1 MASSGETRIG
11 AAASG
16 EVRLREARLGEAVER
31 ALEYLQTGRML
42 ADEELSRSPV
52 HGAHVDLLRRIRS
65 FHREVL
71 LPAVNAKRPIVEHVG
86 ALWLEEDIDPP
97 HQMPRA
103 FVRFSSIST
112 AAQAPRA
119 YMTFHVAEDGTALVS
134 RNYDTPVKN
143 TDVTVGRLEDLTP
156 EVVSAAIDDFLL
168 RALNA

>member
-1 MASSGETRIG
+1 MASSGETSSKDRAEG
-11 AAASG
+11 
-16 EVRLREARLGEAVER
+16 VRLREARLREAVDR
-31 ALEYLQTGRML
+31 ALEHLHAGRRR
-42 ADEELSRSPV
+42 ADEDLSRSPV
-52 HGAHVDLLRRIRS
+52 HGAHVDLLRRIRA
-65 FHREVL
+65 FHQEIL

-112 AAQAPRA
+112 AAEAPRA
-119 YMTFHVAEDGTALVS
+119 YMTFHVAEDGTTLVS

-143 TDVTVGRLEDLTP
+143 TDVTVGRLEDLTA
-156 EVVSAAIDDFLL
+156 ETVSAAIDDFLL